1 MRTKLTVRYLE
12 TTLLVQFDV
21 GLIQGHVLLHT
32 SAGEPPDDG
41 GHSELADRFAQKL
54 DPGHVDLRPPEVVLP
69 DVVEVYTAGDDEDQ
83 GEKKHGL
90 AHCHAVNERIFFGRD
105 EDHDYPP

>member
-32 SAGEPPDDG
+32 GTGEQRDDD
-41 GHSELADRFAQKL
+41 GHSELANRFAHEL
-54 DPGHVDLRPPEVVLP
+54 DPDHVGLETKEVVLP
-69 DVVEVYTAGDDEDQ
+69 DVVEICTATDDEGQ
-83 GEKKHGL
+83 GE
-90 AHCHAVNERIFFGRD
+90 
-105 EDHDYPP
+105 